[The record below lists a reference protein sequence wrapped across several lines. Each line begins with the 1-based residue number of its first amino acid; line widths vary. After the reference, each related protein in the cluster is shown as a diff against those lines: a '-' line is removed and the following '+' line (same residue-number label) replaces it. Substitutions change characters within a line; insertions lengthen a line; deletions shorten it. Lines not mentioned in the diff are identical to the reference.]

1 MMFIKTTFKYI
12 CNMRTMIAI
21 LLFAPILVSGQEN
34 KTEKFIELNI
44 GMASIDGYT
53 IGLGWPGASL
63 LWGQTHQIAENRIF
77 EHQVGFAYPSIVTG
91 KLAYGIGN
99 LEKYIAIAVRP
110 WPLTV
115 GPQAKIGKLSL
126 SFEVGTDDGISFD
139 AGFIS
144 TIAYRWTIG
153 EDNKKR
159 SSN

>member
-1 MMFIKTTFKYI
+1 
-12 CNMRTMIAI
+12 MRTMIAI

-34 KTEKFIELNI
+34 KTETFIELNI
-44 GMASIDGYT
+44 GMASIDEYST
-53 IGLGWPGASL
+53 ILGWPGASL

-126 SFEVGTDDGISFD
+126 SFEVGTADGISFD

-159 SSN
+159 SRN